1 MGKKPV
7 SKNLKIKD
15 GVADVLKSNYKPYYL
30 LCKSHLVEAFDR
42 SNIEV
47 LSTIENQLN
56 FREKL
61 ESINSSVRYF
71 LCGEKCVAVCGI
83 KSILNLISH
92 DKSAS
97 STNQADLF
105 DFILQCENQVKH
117 ISLYEEHRFTKLGYS
132 VASILDA
139 LPYLCMFLNE
149 SHLTNQHI
157 KIVFIFLHSEFFI
170 TEL

>member
-105 DFILQCENQVKH
+105 DFVLQCENQVKH
-117 ISLYEEHRFTKLGYS
+117 VSLYQECIFTKLGYS
-132 VASILDA
+132 AASILDA
-139 LPYLCMFLNE
+139 LPYLCMLLHE
-149 SHLTNQHI
+149 SHLTNQHTE
-157 KIVFIFLHSEFFI
+157 IVHMFLDSEFFYH
-170 TEL
+170 

>member
-47 LSTIENQLN
+47 ISAIENQLN

-61 ESINSSVRYF
+61 ESINLSVLSF
-71 LCGEKCVAVCGI
+71 LRREKCVAVYGI
-83 KSILNLISH
+83 KSILNLTSH

-97 STNQADLF
+97 STNQADL
-105 DFILQCENQVKH
+105 
-117 ISLYEEHRFTKLGYS
+117 
-132 VASILDA
+132 LDA
-139 LPYLCMFLNE
+139 FKTSWKTKNCFAE
-149 SHLTNQHI
+149 D
-157 KIVFIFLHSEFFI
+157 IFKTS
-170 TEL
+170 